1 MSTTDLFH
9 RYAASIANLP
19 SNFDTEKPLPGSL
32 RITGDARHEVYYAPF
47 DHVNTIAKVVL
58 VGITPGRVQAVEAIS
73 TAARCLQDG
82 LGEPETRAK
91 AKMAAS
97 FAGPMRSNLV
107 NLLDHVGL
115 AARLG
120 LPSTSELWTTRG
132 DLVHFTSALRY
143 PVFEGPKN
151 FSGSGLLRST
161 LLREQLETWFASECE
176 VLPEALFVPLGSAAE
191 AACQHMVSLGKLE
204 DGQVLNGLP
213 HPSGANAERIAYF
226 LGRKARGLLSSKT
239 VPGPLDAG
247 RERATAIVAA
257 WSA

>member
-9 RYAASIANLP
+9 RYAATIANLP
-19 SNFDTEKPLPGSL
+19 SNFDIEQPLPASL
-32 RITGDARHEVYYAPF
+32 RITGDARHGIYYAPF
-47 DHVNTIAKVVL
+47 DHVNAGAKVVL
-58 VGITPGRVQAVEAIS
+58 VGITPGRVQAIEAIR

-82 LGEPETRAK
+82 LGEAEARARAK
-91 AKMAAS
+91 TAAS

-115 AARLG
+115 AERLG
-120 LPSTSELWTTRG
+120 LQSTAELWTTRTG
-132 DLVHFTSALRY
+132 LVHFTSALRY
-143 PVFEGPKN
+143 PVFEGAKN

-176 VLPEALFVPLGSAAE
+176 ALPKALFVPLGSAAE
-191 AACQHMVSLGKLE
+191 AACQHLVTVGKL
-204 DGQVLNGLP
+204 DGRQILSGLP

-239 VPGPLDAG
+239 RPEPLDAG
-247 RERATAIVAA
+247 RERAMAIVAA
-257 WSA
+257 WNA

>member
-9 RYAASIANLP
+9 RYAATIANLP
-19 SNFDTEKPLPGSL
+19 SNFDIEQPLPASL
-32 RITGDARHEVYYAPF
+32 RITGEARHGIYYAPF
-47 DHVNTIAKVVL
+47 DHVNTSAKVVL
-58 VGITPGRVQAVEAIS
+58 VGITPGRVQAIEAIR

-82 LGEPETRAK
+82 LGEAEARARAK
-91 AKMAAS
+91 TAAS

-115 AARLG
+115 AERLG
-120 LPSTSELWTTRG
+120 LQSTAELWTTRT

-143 PVFEGPKN
+143 PVFEGAKN
-151 FSGSGLLRST
+151 FSGSGLLRSP

-176 VLPEALFVPLGSAAE
+176 ALPKALFVPLGSAAE
-191 AACQHMVSLGKLE
+191 SACQHLLTLGKL
-204 DGQVLNGLP
+204 DGQQILSGLP

-239 VPGPLDAG
+239 RPEPLDAG
-247 RERATAIVAA
+247 RERATATVAA
-257 WSA
+257 WNA